1 LTHRIRLLDA
11 WVVLA
16 SVGALILVWP
26 LRDAF
31 EATPLVPFMGALIL
45 FMAPGVLLSH
55 WFLNEHFPGAASV
68 PVSFAISTG
77 IFGLSGIPMLI
88 LHRSLEVYLFAAGAI
103 VAAFVAAAG
112 FRTLRRRP
120 PSESK
125 SSTSA
130 VSWLWVPFLLL
141 SAVLAFVSRARPP
154 GFYNDRWVYLA
165 YVREFLNTDN
175 LALYEPYFGDKTAA
189 LSRVKVN
196 GWLLEQAALSRLS
209 GIDPVELVLRYLDP
223 TLIVVALL
231 AFYALARILL
241 ESETGALLAGSV
253 YALFFLL
260 SLEPLGS
267 DFGGAELI
275 GRITEDKLTARFV
288 FLPVAL
294 GIAVVFLRNEKLRY
308 LAAFAFLCWAAVVVH
323 PVGLAITGLSMAGFE
338 LLYLAFNLRKREAWM
353 KTGGLG
359 LAGLSVLLV
368 PAFFVLVTG
377 DSFTALLKG
386 ADINSG
392 DPDVLANM
400 VFVQPER
407 ERIYELGEDSYI
419 MHPSLVLE
427 PVILVAYVL
436 GIPFL
441 LWRLRRS
448 LAAQL
453 LLGMMLVTTIVC
465 YVPPVATFVGNH
477 VVVPG
482 QLWRLA
488 WPIPLAALLTIGW
501 MAWEATRRAQLGLN
515 RVGIPGRASQ
525 LLSLALVGVLM
536 AVAAPAA
543 LAGVKKVYREDQVAR
558 SGGSCFDP
566 TLRWMRDNIAEPSVV
581 LTHNALSSCIPAYS
595 AHANVVSSRGAL
607 VLEVLPA
614 LERRAP
620 GQIEVPQ
627 GALDVRKFFNGPTFE
642 EAVRILRRYEVD
654 YVMLSADSPLDKQLR
669 QLSGFV
675 AIDTPGERYNLYAVN
690 YQKLGG

>member
-1 LTHRIRLLDA
+1 
-11 WVVLA
+11 
-16 SVGALILVWP
+16 
-26 LRDAF
+26 
-31 EATPLVPFMGALIL
+31 MGALIL

-68 PVSFAISTG
+68 PVSFAISMG

-88 LHRSLEVYLFAAGAI
+88 LHQSLEVYLFAAGAI

-112 FRTLRRRP
+112 FRMLRRRP
-120 PSESK
+120 SAESK

-130 VSWLWVPFLLL
+130 VSSISWLWVPFLVL
-141 SAVLAFVSRARPP
+141 SSVLAFVSRARPP

-175 LALYEPYFGDKTAA
+175 LALYEPYFGDKIAD

-209 GIDPVELVLRYLDP
+209 GIDPVDLVLRYLDP
-223 TLIVVALL
+223 TLIVVSLL
-231 AFYALARILL
+231 AFYALARVLL
-241 ESETGALLAGSV
+241 KSEAAALLAGCV

-260 SLEPLGS
+260 SLEPSTS
-267 DFGGAELI
+267 DFGGGQFI

-294 GIAVVFLRNEKLRY
+294 GIAVVFLRSRELRY
-308 LAAFAFLCWAAVVVH
+308 LATFAFLCWAVVVVH
-323 PVGLAITGLSMAGFE
+323 PVGLAITGLSMAGFG
-338 LLYLAFNLRKREAWM
+338 LLYLSFNLREREAWM
-353 KTGGLG
+353 KIGSMGI
-359 LAGLSVLLV
+359 AGLSVLLAPV
-368 PAFFVLVTG
+368 LFVLVTG
-377 DSFTALLKG
+377 DSFIALLKG

-407 ERIYELGEDSYI
+407 QRIYELGEDSYI
-419 MHPSLVLE
+419 MHPALVLR

-441 LWRLRRS
+441 LWHLKRS

-477 VVVPG
+477 LVVPG

-501 MAWEATRRAQLGLN
+501 MVWEATRRAQLGLN
-515 RVGIPGRASQ
+515 RMGSLRRASQ
-525 LLSLALVGVLM
+525 LLPLVLVGVLIAM
-536 AVAAPAA
+536 AAPASV
-543 LAGVKKVYREDQVAR
+543 AGAKRVYYADEVAR

-581 LTHNALSSCIPAYS
+581 LAHNALSSCIPAYS

-614 LERRAP
+614 LQRRAP
-620 GQIEVPQ
+620 GKIEVPQ
-627 GALDVRKFFNGPTFE
+627 GALDVRRFFNGPTFE

-654 YVMLSADSPLDKQLR
+654 YVMLSANSPLDKQL
-669 QLSGFV
+669 QHLSGFV

-690 YQKLGG
+690 YRKLGA

>member
-353 KTGGLG
+353 QIGGLG
-359 LAGLSVLLV
+359 IAGISVLLA
-368 PAFFVLVTG
+368 PTLFVLVTG
-377 DSFTALLKG
+377 DSFTALLKD

-515 RVGIPGRASQ
+515 RVGILGRASQ
-525 LLSLALVGVLM
+525 LLPLALVGVLM
-536 AVAAPAA
+536 AVAAPASV
-543 LAGVKKVYREDQVAR
+543 AGVKKVYREDQVAR

-642 EAVRILRRYEVD
+642 ETVRILRRYEVD